1 MNYPVQVAP
10 TEFDLPRLQRALA
23 GRARHFRRLR
33 VTGATSGL
41 QALSLEVTRRC
52 VAHCVMCNIWK
63 TPHTLRELSVDQWL
77 SMLRSPAAADLR
89 ELDVTGG
96 EPFLR
101 DDLDDLLLGA
111 ANPARSGLERLHSI
125 AITTNGFLT
134 KRVLRTIGGVAGPLE
149 DAGVGL
155 VFACAMDGIG
165 EIHNRIRG
173 YPGGWDRL
181 HTTIEGLCALRERHP
196 GMVLGLKMTV
206 HHYNVGQVHAVAAYA
221 ADHGMFTIISPFI
234 VTPARYGNLD
244 LEADLAFTP
253 EDIDAL
259 RDFYGGPT
267 FRWSYY
273 ARELEEYFRTGQMNK
288 VCTAGFNYAFI
299 RSTGDLYPC
308 PLLEM
313 PLGNVLEQPLER
325 LLASPA
331 ARRFRRKVGRYP
343 SCQTCTEPGLERY
356 ALPFE
361 GRRYLELSRRLD
373 AGEFRQL
380 HEHLGLDKYL
390 D

>member
-1 MNYPVQVAP
+1 MDQAHD
-10 TEFDLPRLQRALA
+10 FDLRSLQRTLA
-23 GRARHFRRLR
+23 ARSRRFRRLR
-33 VTGATSGL
+33 LTGAPSGL
-41 QALSLEVTRRC
+41 QALSLEITRRC

-63 TPHTLRELSVDQWL
+63 TPHTLAELSVDQWL
-77 SMLRSPAAADLR
+77 SVLRSPAAADLR

-101 DDLDDLLLGA
+101 NDLADLLLGA
-111 ANPARSGLERLHSI
+111 ADPARSGLERLHSI

-134 KRVLRTIGGVAGPLE
+134 KRVLEVVSGVAGPLQ

-155 VFACAMDGIG
+155 VFACAMDAIG
-165 EIHNRIRG
+165 ELHNRIRG

-181 HTTIEGLCALRERHP
+181 DTTVKGLVALRDQYP

-206 HHYNVGQVHAVAAYA
+206 THYNVGQLEAVSAYA
-221 ADHGMFTIISPFI
+221 ADHDMFTIISPFI

-244 LEADLAFTP
+244 LESSLAFTP
-253 EDIDAL
+253 EDIATL
-259 RDFYGGPT
+259 GAFYGGPA

-273 ARELEEYFRTGQMNK
+273 ARELADYVRTGRMDK
-288 VCTAGFNYAFI
+288 TCTAGFNYAFI

-313 PLGNVLEQPLER
+313 PLGNVLEQPLEA
-325 LLASPA
+325 LLASRA
-331 ARRFRRKVGRYP
+331 GHRFRRGVGHYP
-343 SCQTCTEPGLERY
+343 ACAICTEPGLERY

-361 GRRYLELSRRLD
+361 GRRYLKLSRQMD
-373 AGEFRQL
+373 PEEFRRL

-390 D
+390 S

>member
-1 MNYPVQVAP
+1 MLYPGAVTSA
-10 TEFDLPRLQRALA
+10 ESSLLPLQRALA
-23 GRARHFRRLR
+23 ARAHRFRRLQA
-33 VTGATSGL
+33 TGGSSRL
-41 QALSLEVTRRC
+41 QALSLEITRRC
-52 VAHCVMCNIWK
+52 IARCVMCNIWK
-63 TPHTLRELSVDQWL
+63 TPHGLPELSVDQWL
-77 SMLRSPAAADLR
+77 SVLRSQAVADLR

-101 DDLDDLLLGA
+101 EDLKDLLLGVA
-111 ANPARSGLERLHSI
+111 HARRSGLERLHSI

-134 KRVLRTIGGVAGPLE
+134 RRVLQTVGAVVGPLE

-165 EIHNRIRG
+165 QTHDSIRG
-173 YPGGWDRL
+173 FPGGWARL
-181 HTTIEGLCALRERHP
+181 DATIRGLFGLREQHP

-206 HHYNVGQVHAVAAYA
+206 HHHNVGQVDAVARYA

-244 LEADLAFTP
+244 LEADLAFTA
-253 EDIDAL
+253 EDVDAL
-259 RDFYGGPT
+259 LRFYGGPT

-273 ARELEEYFRTGQMNK
+273 ARELEQFFRTGHMNK

-299 RSTGDLYPC
+299 RSTGDVYPC

-313 PLGNVLEQPLER
+313 PLGNVLERPLDR
-325 LLASPA
+325 LLGSPA
-331 ARRFRRKVGRYP
+331 ARRFRRKVGRYAT
-343 SCQTCTEPGLERY
+343 CDTCTEPGLERY

-373 AGEFRQL
+373 AEEFWQL
-380 HEHLGLDKYL
+380 HHHLGMDKYL